1 MIEVLPMMS
10 LSAFLVGLLLFL
22 LMGRAIVELYLSKQK
37 KSPRDC
43 WRNPAGKRRRL
54 SPSQKTIQ
62 RYYNKNI
69 KGA

>member
-37 KSPRDC
+37 KSPQDC
-43 WRNPAGKRRRL
+43 ANNPAGINRTASRAV
-54 SPSQKTIQ
+54 Q
-62 RYYNKNI
+62 RYYNKNRER
-69 KGA
+69 GVQ

>member
-37 KSPRDC
+37 KSPQDVAASSERV
-43 WRNPAGKRRRL
+43 
-54 SPSQKTIQ
+54 KTASKAVEN
-62 RYYNKNI
+62 YYIKNRER
-69 KGA
+69 GVQ